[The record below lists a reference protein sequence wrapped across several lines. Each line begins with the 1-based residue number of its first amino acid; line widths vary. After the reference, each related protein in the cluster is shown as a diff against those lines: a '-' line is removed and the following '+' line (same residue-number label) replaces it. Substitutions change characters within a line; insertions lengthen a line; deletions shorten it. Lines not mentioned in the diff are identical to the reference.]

1 MQEQSTLNTTLDLY
15 RHPQFCNSAVGLFW
29 HKAGS
34 GDLAISASFF
44 FRYPTAALR
53 SPSRTAEKQAHPSG
67 PIQVG
72 SRMTRHAP
80 RVPGDVVSTSSN
92 NNHSVKMLL
101 HLPGEL
107 GTSMTCTELGWESDS
122 SEAIDGADIRSDP
135 KAFWLSIS
143 STSSSFSSSSSSS

>member
-1 MQEQSTLNTTLDLY
+1 MQVHRAEDHPSDHLPGPACPCCPFHQAALCLAIWAPACDDMQEQSTLNTTLDLY

-80 RVPGDVVSTSSN
+80 RVPGDVVSTSSKLS
-92 NNHSVKMLL
+92 SVHVCFAAGSVMVA
-101 HLPGEL
+101 G
-107 GTSMTCTELGWESDS
+107 
-122 SEAIDGADIRSDP
+122 
-135 KAFWLSIS
+135 
-143 STSSSFSSSSSSS
+143 STYTGLN